1 MSARRDRLGSVL
13 RIRRLQEE
21 AQRGRLLLAQ
31 AEVTSASA
39 VVARRQA
46 SYDGLAPQADDRA
59 GAFLAER
66 SHRTARAQA
75 VLVAQ
80 GEQQAAGDRALVAKH
95 AWTEAARE
103 VDGVERLVERGRVAQ
118 VAELLRVEQEQIDEA
133 AMARRVVR

>member
-31 AEVTSASA
+31 AEVTSAGA
-39 VVARRQA
+39 VVAVRQA

-59 GAFLAER
+59 DAFLAER
-66 SHRTARAQA
+66 SYRTARAA
-75 VLVAQ
+75 AILVAQ
-80 GEQQAAGDRALVAKH
+80 GEQQAAGERAVVAQH

-103 VDGVERLVERGRVAQ
+103 VDGVERLVERGRVARF
-118 VAELLRVEQEQIDEA
+118 AEQLRVEQEQIDEVS
-133 AMARRVVR
+133 MARRAAR

>member
-1 MSARRDRLGSVL
+1 VSACRDRLGSVL

-31 AEVTSASA
+31 AEVTSAGA
-39 VVARRQA
+39 VVARRQEA
-46 SYDGLAPQADDRA
+46 YAGLAPQSDDRA

-66 SHRTARAQA
+66 SHRTARAAA

-80 GEQQAAGDRALVAKH
+80 GEREAAGERAVVAQH

-103 VDGVERLVERGRVAQ
+103 VDGVERLVERGRVAR
-118 VAELLRVEQEQIDEA
+118 VAEQLRVEQEQIDEA
-133 AMARRVVR
+133 AMARRVAR